1 MGKEIAALADRTNHI
16 DRTAGNAGWRFFQ
29 RHDFVVAFVK
39 GRADQIVHAG
49 IGYDKSLCRRALHIL
64 HRGKQNARVADQ
76 TASGLEQNFQTERL
90 QQRNHRFGVVV
101 ESDALAAVFIR
112 PLPPVGR
119 TTLQS
124 APVDD
129 ANPATDAEKFDAVE
143 RLQLLHD
150 RNKFG
155 QGFDKG
161 FGFEDLRADVRL
173 DPADLQMRQLGCL
186 RIDPEDAVDPDPE
199 LVVALAG
206 RNVFVG
212 LRVNIGINAQSHR
225 GLFAHRAGHL
235 VDEFQLRLGLHVEG
249 INTLL
254 QRVFDFLPRLAHTG
268 ESAVIGASSRLE
280 HTEQFTA

>member
-1 MGKEIAALADRTNHI
+1 M
-16 DRTAGNAGWRFFQ
+16 
-29 RHDFVVAFVK
+29 VSFVK
-39 GRADQIVHAG
+39 RRADEIVHAG
-49 IGYDKSLCRRALHIL
+49 IGYDKSLRRRALHIL
-64 HRGKQNARVADQ
+64 HCGKQNTRVADQ
-76 TASGLEQNFQTERL
+76 TASGFEQNFQTERL
-90 QQRNHRFGVVV
+90 QQRNHRFGIVV
-101 ESDALAAVFIR
+101 ESDALSAVFVR

-150 RNKFG
+150 RNEFG

-161 FGFEDLRADVRL
+161 FRLEDLRTDVRL
-173 DPADLQMRQLGCL
+173 DPADLQMRQLGRL
-186 RIDPEDAVDPDPE
+186 RIDPEDAVDSDPE

-212 LRVNIGINAQSHR
+212 LRVDIGINAQSHR
-225 GLFAHRAGHL
+225 RLFAHRAGHL

-254 QRVFDFLPRLAHTG
+254 EGVFDFLPRLAYAG
-268 ESAVIGASSRLE
+268 KCAVIGPSSRLE
-280 HTEQFTA
+280 HTEQLAA